1 MKKIVYCIAIIMLL
15 ALTACSNT
23 QQLHECPNCNE
34 NISENVKFCPN
45 CGTNLSEI
53 GKSNDSSD
61 YDFAAIVDELDEA
74 SNTDAPPAIADEGTT
89 QTDDEKMQKPIDWS
103 ELENTY
109 QKITRQNMLDRVC
122 PKDTF
127 VLVEG
132 VISNIT
138 EKTFDLWIPH
148 NNSYW
153 KDEGYKYDIELGDID
168 EGCTVEVYIATWS
181 DGSLK
186 KSDGITAI
194 RKLDV
199 EPIVDIVKTYKQT
212 LPDFDYEKIMRN
224 PDKAY
229 GTVWKVMGDVIQ
241 VVETKS
247 YLQEFLF
254 ETNDWDI
261 IYVSYHKTKDED
273 NILEGDRLTLYGTFY
288 MTKTYQTVLGSSNTV
303 PILVADCYDMGFVYH
318 EDTNEINEPP
328 VNNNVGDIDLSEG
341 VIVVSPTGNTVVS
354 NNTENSTYSASIAV
368 GLNYTVAVTNGGSVV
383 AVGLDENGECS
394 VESWENIVAVASGG
408 SHTVGLKADGTVV
421 AKGYNYSGQCN
432 VSDWKDIVAISAST
446 FSTLGLKSDGTVVI
460 AGYEDDIHADIAY
473 WNDIVAI
480 SDGGNCCVGLRKD
493 GTVAVSGLNYF
504 GLYDASNWKDMIDVK
519 TSSKHTV
526 GLKNDGTVV
535 AIGDNEYGQ
544 CNTSDWTDIVGIAVD
559 SSHTI
564 GIKSD
569 GTVVATGYNEYGQC
583 NTSDWTNIIGVDVDL
598 WHTVGLK
605 SDGTVVAVGDNS
617 CKQCD
622 VSAWNDI
629 RTK

>member
-61 YDFAAIVDELDEA
+61 NDFAAIVDELDEA

-89 QTDDEKMQKPIDWS
+89 QTDDEKTPKPIDWS

-153 KDEGYKYDIELGDID
+153 KDEGYKYDIELGDIA

-261 IYVSYHKTKDED
+261 IYVSYHKTEDED

-318 EDTNEINEPP
+318 EDVETNNPP
-328 VNNNVGDIDLSEG
+328 INNNVGDIDLSEG
-341 VIVVSPTGNTVVS
+341 VIVVSPTGDTVVS
-354 NNTENSTYSASIAV
+354 NDISSLDTPSFIGSTCLSIDIYNDGMPAS
-368 GLNYTVAVTNGGSVV
+368 NVTNFVGSDTVVVAGRLIGVTGENTITIRWTFPDGTTYDDKNYYMKDGDTTNIGLSAEYIGSGTGSVSII
-383 AVGLDENGECS
+383 LDSTG
-394 VESWENIVAVASGG
+394 
-408 SHTVGLKADGTVV
+408 VV
-421 AKGYNYSGQCN
+421 LATYYYTITG
-432 VSDWKDIVAISAST
+432 AP
-446 FSTLGLKSDGTVVI
+446 F
-460 AGYEDDIHADIAY
+460 
-473 WNDIVAI
+473 
-480 SDGGNCCVGLRKD
+480 
-493 GTVAVSGLNYF
+493 
-504 GLYDASNWKDMIDVK
+504 
-519 TSSKHTV
+519 
-526 GLKNDGTVV
+526 
-535 AIGDNEYGQ
+535 YG
-544 CNTSDWTDIVGIAVD
+544 
-559 SSHTI
+559 
-564 GIKSD
+564 
-569 GTVVATGYNEYGQC
+569 
-583 NTSDWTNIIGVDVDL
+583 
-598 WHTVGLK
+598 
-605 SDGTVVAVGDNS
+605 
-617 CKQCD
+617 
-622 VSAWNDI
+622 
-629 RTK
+629 